1 MGKNNNQCKGAYSA
15 LEIVN
20 GKWKPKVLFQLSQ
33 TESLRFYELR
43 KVIPDVTQKMLTS
56 HLRELERNNIVHRKI
71 YAEVPPRV
79 EYSLTEHGRSIV
91 PILDSLQEWGMKHLE
106 RLNDKTT

>member
-1 MGKNNNQCKGAYSA
+1 MGKTNNRCIGAYSA
-15 LEIVN
+15 LEIVS

-33 TESLRFYELR
+33 NESLRFNELR
-43 KVIPDVTQKMLTS
+43 KVIPEVTQKMLTS

-79 EYSLTEHGRSIV
+79 EYSLTEYGRSIL

-106 RLNDKTT
+106 QLDEKTT